1 MMRGMGNIAPNKLLQ
16 NEESQNSNRVSAYIK
31 HIMMRIESK
40 TFTKGLTMRVVDPI
54 FYACY
59 RLSHKIVRQAENLT
73 TKSNLLS
80 TRGPKRATGGGAH
93 LRHDLAL
100 GQRSSGKAPQR
111 WRAMGNCVRW
121 DRLGESNPLLSY
133 ANWLVL
139 DGNAFIMFST
149 KYASVVNQFTAK
161 NNGQYEMTT
170 VA

>member
-1 MMRGMGNIAPNKLLQ
+1 
-16 NEESQNSNRVSAYIK
+16 
-31 HIMMRIESK
+31 MRIESK

-59 RLSHKIVRQAENLT
+59 RLSHKLVRQAENLT

-121 DRLGESNPLLSY
+121 DRLGESNHCSPTQTGWYLT
-133 ANWLVL
+133 ATR
-139 DGNAFIMFST
+139 FST

-161 NNGQYEMTT
+161 NNGQCEMTT